1 MKSVLLDS
9 DVLLHFLEA
18 RQPFFEDAQKIM
30 HLAATRVIAAYT
42 TPLIVANIY
51 YILRRKVEAPLL
63 RGTLSDIMQYV
74 PALSMDNNIVNVAL
88 QSDFADFEDALQH
101 EAALISGKVEVIL
114 TRNGKDYKKAKLPA
128 MTRGG
133 FLLSHNS

>member
-1 MKSVLLDS
+1 
-9 DVLLHFLEA
+9 
-18 RQPFFEDAQKIM
+18 M

-114 TRNGKDYKKAKLPA
+114 TRNGKDYKKAKLPV
-128 MTRGG
+128 MTPGV
-133 FLLSHNS
+133 FLLSYSA